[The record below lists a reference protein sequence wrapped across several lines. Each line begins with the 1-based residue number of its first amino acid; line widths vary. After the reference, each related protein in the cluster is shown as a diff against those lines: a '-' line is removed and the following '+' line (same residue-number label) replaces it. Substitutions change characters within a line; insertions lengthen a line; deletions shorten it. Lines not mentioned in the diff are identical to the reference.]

1 MGKAAGQDVEINAAA
16 ASLRQAAE
24 EGLLLLRSDK
34 SAGAKVSASGYKN
47 VLVNPSA
54 PPEKRFSVKDTR
66 GLGSFGTAEEAAL
79 AYARS
84 PEGRIIAAKRYA
96 ENEAVARA
104 LMQFDENGNGL
115 DEEELTLAL
124 GAFGTSKSDR
134 QRRNAA
140 KEVFAR
146 CDSDGNGRL
155 QAKVC
160 PQMPEPCI
168 TPILRARTHT
178 HKHPTTNTNKP
189 HQTEGGGGVRES
201 GASIPNSSI
210 GADYG
215 LEQQHCVSNH

>member
-1 MGKAAGQDVEINAAA
+1 MGACTSCGMGKAAGQDVEINAAA

-54 PPEKRFSVKDTR
+54 TAEKRFSVKDTR

-115 DEEELTLAL
+115 DETELTFAL
-124 GAFGTSKSDR
+124 GAFDTSNSDR

-140 KEVFAR
+140 KEVFAQ
-146 CDSDGNGRL
+146 CDSDG
-155 QAKVC
+155 
-160 PQMPEPCI
+160 
-168 TPILRARTHT
+168 
-178 HKHPTTNTNKP
+178 
-189 HQTEGGGGVRES
+189 S
-201 GASIPNSSI
+201 GAAQRRI
-210 GADYG
+210 A
-215 LEQQHCVSNH
+215 